1 MYENTEVLYRRNKT
15 FQNMTLLDLKIQRK
29 TEDIVYRYKEMLE
42 HKICRETNFRKVTPI
57 RGRKKDGMGLQ
68 LNF

>member
-1 MYENTEVLYRRNKT
+1 MS
-15 FQNMTLLDLKIQRK
+15 LKIQK
-29 TEDIVYRYKEMLE
+29 ETEDIIYRYKEMSE

-68 LNF
+68 LKF